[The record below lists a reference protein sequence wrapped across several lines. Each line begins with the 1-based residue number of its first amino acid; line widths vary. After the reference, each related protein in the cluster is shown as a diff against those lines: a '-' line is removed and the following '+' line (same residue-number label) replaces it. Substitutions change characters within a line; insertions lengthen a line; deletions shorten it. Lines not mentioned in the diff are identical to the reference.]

1 MTATRPKK
9 VLITGSSGYVGQHLI
24 SSLLADGYTDKSDE
38 SDDHPT
44 DDDDDDGGHD
54 GDRDDDD
61 GGRPRYELYL
71 SYRSLPT
78 FEVALDRLISSLD
91 VESESSRARGGTRRR
106 RRRRRRPAA
115 ARVVRT
121 IPGVDFSRPGYLD
134 DVRRGARGEGGD
146 CEDAK
151 FDAIVHLAAISSPA
165 KCEEDPGL
173 AYEVNCPADLLEL
186 GAPVIYASTDQ
197 VYDGTKPFNE
207 EDADIPNP
215 ANVYGRTKLSFER
228 ALLATPGGGHVALR
242 CSLVLG
248 PPAPMGGAHPTFLQF
263 VEGRLNDSIPTDY
276 YVDEWRSCVHVDD
289 VVRAMRHFLDDVLYH
304 GGGGGEGGGGGAK
317 RGAGSNATATEDTTT
332 TNDMRVYNLG
342 GRTRAS
348 RHEMAAAVASR
359 LKSDPSSIN
368 AMSRPRDAFPPSPP
382 DISMN
387 VDKITRELFGGGG
400 GGATMMGLEE
410 IVASTFPLAAPR
422 GR

>member
-1 MTATRPKK
+1 MTATPKK
-9 VLITGSSGYVGQHLI
+9 VLITGSSGYIGQHLI

-44 DDDDDDGGHD
+44 VDDDDHDDDHDDDDGG
-54 GDRDDDD
+54 G
-61 GGRPRYELYL
+61 PQYELYL

-91 VESESSRARGGTRRR
+91 VESESSRARGST

-134 DVRRGARGEGGD
+134 DVRRGARGDGGD
-146 CEDAK
+146 REDVK

-228 ALLATPGGGHVALR
+228 ALLATPGGGGGTSR
-242 CSLVLG
+242 CAAPSSWA
-248 PPAPMGGAHPTFLQF
+248 PPPRWAVPTPPSSSSSR
-263 VEGRLNDSIPTDY
+263 V
-276 YVDEWRSCVHVDD
+276 
-289 VVRAMRHFLDDVLYH
+289 
-304 GGGGGEGGGGGAK
+304 GGEGGEEGARRGGEA
-317 RGAGSNATATEDTTT
+317 NATATEDTTT

-422 GR
+422 G

>member
-1 MTATRPKK
+1 MTATPKK
-9 VLITGSSGYVGQHLI
+9 VLITGSSGYIGQHLI
-24 SSLLADGYTDKSDE
+24 SSLLADGHTDISDE
-38 SDDHPT
+38 SDDHST
-44 DDDDDDGGHD
+44 DDDDDDGG
-54 GDRDDDD
+54 G
-61 GGRPRYELYL
+61 PQYELYL

-78 FEVALDRLISSLD
+78 FEVALERLISSLD
-91 VESESSRARGGTRRR
+91 VESESSRARGST
-106 RRRRRRPAA
+106 RRRRRPAA

-134 DVRRGARGEGGD
+134 DVRRGACGEGGD

-173 AYEVNCPADLLEL
+173 AHEVNCPADLLEL

-197 VYDGTKPFNE
+197 VYDGTKSFNE

-304 GGGGGEGGGGGAK
+304 GGGGGEGGE
-317 RGAGSNATATEDTTT
+317 EDIC
-332 TNDMRVYNLG
+332 DSQYL
-342 GRTRAS
+342 RT
-348 RHEMAAAVASR
+348 
-359 LKSDPSSIN
+359 
-368 AMSRPRDAFPPSPP
+368 
-382 DISMN
+382 
-387 VDKITRELFGGGG
+387 
-400 GGATMMGLEE
+400 
-410 IVASTFPLAAPR
+410 
-422 GR
+422 